1 MNEKEKKDF
10 ILRSLRISFIV
21 MLILSG
27 ITGQIGPNLILVVLF
42 IISLFFTFIISI
54 VHLRKYKKKTFPI
67 ITLIISSIFII
78 IFIFGF
84 ITPFLNSTEQQ
95 PNTGQQFN
103 VIQRDCV
110 YATNGIMSCDGQ
122 GITNTQECEEVCI
135 KENGLNN
142 TAYITKINVDSENLG
157 YVTFNGCY
165 CYDENNNIKYM
176 YIIPT

>member
-1 MNEKEKKDF
+1 MHGKN
-10 ILRSLRISFIV
+10 
-21 MLILSG
+21 
-27 ITGQIGPNLILVVLF
+27 
-42 IISLFFTFIISI
+42 
-54 VHLRKYKKKTFPI
+54 RKYKKKTFPI

-110 YATNGIMSCDGQ
+110 YAPNGIMSCDGQ
-122 GITNTQECEEVCI
+122 GITNAQECEEVCI

-142 TAYITKINVDSENLG
+142 TDYITKMKVDSENLG
-157 YVTFNGCY
+157 YVTFNGCF